1 MLYPMTNSRRLG
13 SIEVFPLALGCMGM
27 SGMYGAADENESVAT
42 IQQAIDSGINLID
55 TGDFYGMGHNEMLI
69 GRAIR
74 GRRDEVMLSVK
85 FAALRGPDSAWLGV
99 DARPVAV
106 KNFLAYTLKRLNV
119 DYIDIYRPA
128 RLDPNVPI
136 EETVG
141 AIAELVKAGYVRAI
155 GLSEVGVDTI
165 RRAHAVHPIVD
176 LQIEYSLISRNPE
189 REIFPLLRELGIGV
203 TAYGVLSRG
212 LLSGSVPQ
220 GRSDFRAHM
229 PRFRDENLAQ
239 NRLLIEALNNI
250 AAAHNVTPA
259 QLAIAWVMARGENI
273 VPVIGARTRLQLEES
288 LGALA
293 IRLTSDELTAIER
306 AVPAE
311 AVAGTRYDERQM
323 SVLDSERPANTT
335 R

>member
-1 MLYPMTNSRRLG
+1 MTNSRHLG
-13 SIEVFPLALGCMGM
+13 SLEVFPIALGCMGM

-42 IQQAIDSGINLID
+42 IQQAIDSGVNLID

-74 GRRDEVMLSVK
+74 GRRDEVKLSVK
-85 FAALRGPDSAWLGV
+85 FGALRGPDSAWLGV
-99 DARPVAV
+99 DGRPAAV

-128 RLDPNVPI
+128 RLDPSVPI
-136 EETVG
+136 EETIG
-141 AIAELVKAGYVRAI
+141 AIADLVKAGYVRAI
-155 GLSEVGVDTI
+155 GLSEVGVETI

-176 LQIEYSLISRNPE
+176 LQIEYSLISRGPE
-189 REIFPLLRELGIGV
+189 REIFPLLRQLGIGV

-212 LLSGSVPQ
+212 LLSGSLPQ
-220 GRSDFRAHM
+220 GKSDFRAHM
-229 PRFRDENLAQ
+229 LRFRDENLAR
-239 NRLLIEALNNI
+239 NRHLIDALGNI
-250 AAAHNVTPA
+250 AASHNVTPT

-273 VPVIGARTRLQLEES
+273 VPVVGARTRLQLEES
-288 LGALA
+288 LGALT
-293 IRLTSDELTAIER
+293 IRLSSDELTEIEQ

-323 SVLDSERPANTT
+323 SVLDSERPTNTT
-335 R
+335 Q